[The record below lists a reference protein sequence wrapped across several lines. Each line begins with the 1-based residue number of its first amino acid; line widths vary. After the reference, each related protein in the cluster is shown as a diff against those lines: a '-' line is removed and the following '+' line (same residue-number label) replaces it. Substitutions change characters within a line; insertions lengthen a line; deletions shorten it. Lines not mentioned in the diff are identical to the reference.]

1 MSSLSSIIAIAASG
15 LRAQSV
21 RLRVVSENIAN
32 ANSTAQTSNED
43 PYRRKV
49 VTFGQVSLPGESAS
63 LVSVT
68 DITAAQGEFRLS
80 FDPGHP
86 AADVNGFIKLPN
98 VNSIIEMSNMRE
110 AARSYEA
117 NMNMLESAQKMRNEL
132 IDLLK

>member
-1 MSSLSSIIAIAASG
+1 MDPIRSIVAISASG
-15 LRAQSV
+15 MRAQST

-32 ANSTAQTSNED
+32 SHSTASGPNEL

-49 VTFGQVSLPGESAS
+49 VSFGSQAQFGTGPA

-68 DITAAQGEFRLS
+68 GISADNSEFKLKY
-80 FDPGHP
+80 DPAHP
-86 AADVNGFIKLPN
+86 AADANGFIKLPN
-98 VNSIIEMSNMRE
+98 VQPIIEMSNMRE

-117 NMNMLESAQKMRNEL
+117 NLNMLESAQKMRDQL